1 MWVSDT
7 GFQTSYG
14 PQSMSSIFSNNIVAM
29 TSVSNCKEKND
40 LLVEKY
46 VHICANIRIYHIQC
60 LVMLIYNTLFV
71 YSSINM

>member
-14 PQSMSSIFSNNIVAM
+14 PQSMNSIFSNNIVAM

-46 VHICANIRIYHIQC
+46 VHICANIRI
-60 LVMLIYNTLFV
+60 
-71 YSSINM
+71 